1 MIASPPPSSY
11 QADSPEIYDKA
22 LAQYTARRSLVE
34 SHIWGTFVATNKS
47 TDHLADVNDD
57 VAEMIIAALKLGD
70 TSLLQADMTWIEHL
84 LMGYRLPKEWVQD
97 YVLAYYQAAK
107 IHLGESAGMIV
118 DWLSQLVIEQS
129 ELPAKTFLEVR

>member
-1 MIASPPPSSY
+1 
-11 QADSPEIYDKA
+11 
-22 LAQYTARRSLVE
+22 LAQYTERRSLVE

-84 LMGYRLPKEWVQD
+84 LMGYRLPKEWVHD